1 MSVIGMSR
9 GATSPQRAKHS
20 PMPWLRTA
28 ALLLVASMAAVS
40 LMAINPFVS
49 WEDALIKE
57 PLAHYEA
64 GCFHEALLACDSAL
78 ACSSLD
84 NREHLLESATLHELR
99 AELLDLTESPES
111 SLTDWRAEIGILNY
125 VGEPDQSGLANAVY
139 QEAARLMT
147 LHRPAEAVSGYLLC
161 LRLVQQPHGPTFPAI
176 SDLYLDLARCHRA
189 LGLRQ
194 EAESF
199 YKAKIS
205 EDEISCYTSR
215 DLTLEELAQYFQE
228 NLDYHDAK
236 TYYRLAIKAEKEERP
251 ISIMNIALLEMRV
264 ANRLME
270 MKDFAAIPT
279 LLADAQQI
287 ATAASKDP
295 LYGDSA
301 DLGYV
306 HFQWALY
313 LNETGRQREAVQAL
327 ETANRCF
334 ATSRTSHRGPYT
346 LSDLKIDPAIPPYE

>member
-1 MSVIGMSR
+1 MLRV
-9 GATSPQRAKHS
+9 
-20 PMPWLRTA
+20 RTA
-28 ALLLVASMAAVS
+28 ALLLVASMVAVS
-40 LMAINPFVS
+40 LMAINPLVS
-49 WEDALIKE
+49 WEDPLIKE
-57 PLAHYEA
+57 PLALYEA
-64 GCFHEALLACDSAL
+64 GCFHEALVACDSAL
-78 ACSSLD
+78 ACSALD
-84 NREHLLESATLHELR
+84 TREHLLESATLHELR
-99 AELLDLTESPES
+99 AELLELSDAPVS
-111 SLTDWRAEIGILNY
+111 SLPDYHAEIDILNV
-125 VGEPDQSGLANAVY
+125 VGGTDQSGLANAVY

-147 LHRPAEAVSGYLLC
+147 LHRPAEAIPVYLLC
-161 LRLVQQPHGPTFPAI
+161 RRMIQQPQGPTFPEI
-176 SDLYLDLARCHRA
+176 SDLDLDLARCHRA

-199 YKAKIS
+199 YKAKIA
-205 EDEISCYTSR
+205 EDELSCHSSR

-228 NLDYHDAK
+228 NLDYHNAK

-264 ANRLME
+264 ADRLME
-270 MKDFAAIPT
+270 MKDYVAVPS

-313 LNETGRQREAVQAL
+313 FNETGRQREAVQAL

-334 ATSRTSHRGPYT
+334 ATSRTSHRRPYT
-346 LSDLKIDPAIPPYE
+346 LSDLTIDPAIPPYE